1 MCGIVAVLRGRSD
14 RKPPQ
19 LSRLVASL
27 DDAEARLRTLG
38 TAPDAQKLHEIAG
51 IVAEVDR
58 ALRGPAGT
66 AALVADPVGRVAL
79 DHRGA
84 GLAEVLGA
92 LEARL
97 DSSDAALDDVETVSA
112 AVVACKDA
120 VWALWCD
127 RLRTARAVEDLAG
140 GAPSS
145 RAALDAFHSIQIA
158 LSALDRL
165 EVRGRDSAGL
175 HVFVT
180 GHGLDFDDPTVAR

>member
-14 RKPPQ
+14 RTPPE
-19 LSRLVASL
+19 LSSLVGAL
-27 DDAEARLRTLG
+27 DDAEARLRTRG
-38 TAPDAQKLHEIAG
+38 SRDDTATLRDVTAIIK
-51 IVAEVDR
+51 EVDH
-58 ALRGPAGT
+58 ALRGP
-66 AALVADPVGRVAL
+66 L
-79 DHRGA
+79 DHRRA
-84 GLAEVLGA
+84 ALADAPGTI
-92 LEARL
+92 EARL
-97 DSSDAALDDVETVSA
+97 DAGAAAVDDIETLSAALVE
-112 AVVACKDA
+112 CKDA

-145 RAALDAFHSIQIA
+145 RAALEAFHSIQIA